1 MMNETLN
8 KKKNLRKILTEKRNL
23 IKKNTNLEFNIE
35 TFNQLTEQIKFN
47 AIDCIGSFMSIRS
60 EISTKQL
67 NTTIL
72 KMKKKLAF
80 PTIEN
85 NLETLTFKTINSH
98 KSFKT
103 GKFNIPEP
111 TNDNYE
117 IIPQLFF
124 VPCLGFDLEGFR
136 IGYGG
141 GFYDKTFAKL
151 KKLNLVFYTVGFA
164 YDDQKQNKLPVEK
177 FDYKLDFVLTEKQL
191 YTFL

>member
-1 MMNETLN
+1 MMNEIV
-8 KKKNLRKILTEKRNL
+8 KKKKDLRKKLTERRNLINRNETLDFNIDAFSELTEKINL
-23 IKKNTNLEFNIE
+23 NKV
-35 TFNQLTEQIKFN
+35 
-47 AIDCIGSFMSIRS
+47 DCVGSFMSIRS
-60 EISTKQL
+60 EISTNKL
-67 NTTIL
+67 NKAIL
-72 KMKKKLAF
+72 DMKKKLAF
-80 PTIEN
+80 PTIEKN
-85 NLETLTFKTINSH
+85 SETLIFKTSNSD
-98 KSFKT
+98 KNFKL

-111 TNDNYE
+111 TNDNKE

-124 VPCLGFDLEGFR
+124 VPCLGFDLRGFR

-151 KKLNLVFYTVGFA
+151 KQLNLVFYTVGFA

>member
-1 MMNETLN
+1 MNEVV
-8 KKKNLRKILTEKRNL
+8 KKKKELRNKLTERRNL
-23 IKKNTNLEFNIE
+23 IKRNTTLEFNIDM
-35 TFNQLTEQIKFN
+35 FYKLTEKIKLN
-47 AIDCIGSFMSIRS
+47 AIECVGSFMSIRS
-60 EISTKQL
+60 EISTNKL
-67 NTTIL
+67 NKAIL
-72 KMKKKLAF
+72 DMDKKLAF
-80 PTIEN
+80 PTIEKN
-85 NLETLTFKTINSH
+85 SDRLIFKTTNSL
-98 KSFKT
+98 KSFKL

-124 VPCLGFDLEGFR
+124 VPCLGFDLKGFR

-151 KKLNLVFYTVGFA
+151 KQLNLVFYTVGFA
-164 YDDQKQNKLPVEK
+164 YDDQKQDKLPVEK

>member
-8 KKKNLRKILTEKRNL
+8 QKKNLRKILTEKRNL

-35 TFNQLTEQIKFN
+35 AFNQLTEQIKFN

-67 NTTIL
+67 NTKII

-111 TNDNYE
+111 TNGNYE

-151 KKLNLVFYTVGFA
+151 KKLNLAFYTVGFA